1 MKKKYVKDYV
11 ADETVE
17 GGYRYTGV
25 YYADGLDTEIRKKNG
40 WIHLIVGVLQIVFVF
55 VAASINCVGN
65 RTIYVVVPM
74 ECTLFCALN
83 LCLGAYTFLKTKNRM
98 ELHLYEG
105 SYVKMTQAAAVAF
118 FLNIG
123 SVIGQIVVLLT
134 GDHIYG
140 LFNEIILLVALILMG
155 VVNFAEWMWQ
165 RKMISLVNKEMSS

>member
-25 YYADGLDTEIRKKNG
+25 YYTDSLAEDIRKKNG
-40 WIHLIVGVLQIVFVF
+40 LLHLIIGVLQIIFVLF
-55 VAASINCVGN
+55 AASINCMGN
-65 RTIYVVVPM
+65 RTIYVVIPM

-83 LCLGAYTFLKTKNRM
+83 LCLGAYTFLKTSNRM

-105 SYVKMTQAAAVAF
+105 SYVKMIQASAVAF

-123 SVIGQIVVLLT
+123 SIIGQVVVLT
-134 GDHIYG
+134 KGTYEYG
-140 LFNEIILLVALILMG
+140 VFNEVLLFAALILMG

-165 RKMISLVNKEMSS
+165 RKLISLVEKENV

>member
-11 ADETVE
+11 ADEAVE

-25 YYADGLDTEIRKKNG
+25 YYKDGLEADIRKKNG
-40 WIHLIVGVLQIVFVF
+40 WIHLIVGALQIAFVF
-55 VAASINCVGN
+55 IVASINCEGN

-83 LCLGAYTFLKTKNRM
+83 LCLGAYTFLKTNNRM

-105 SYVKMTQAAAVAF
+105 SYVKMTQAVAVAF

-123 SVIGQIVVLLT
+123 SVIGQVVVLMN
-134 GDHIYG
+134 GNHAYG
-140 LFNEIILLVALILMG
+140 LLNEIILLVALILMG
-155 VVNFAEWMWQ
+155 LMNFLEWMWQ
-165 RKMISLVNKEMSS
+165 RKMISLVEKEIS